1 MRKTYTCRD
10 VGVDCDWRAGGKD
23 EAEVM
28 GKIREHARQEH
39 NLDPIPA
46 ELEQKVRDAIRDER

>member
-1 MRKTYTCRD
+1 MPKTYTCRD
-10 VGVDCDWRAGGKD
+10 VGVDCDWTARGRD

-28 GKIREHARQEH
+28 GKIREHAREVH

-46 ELEQKVRDAIRDER
+46 ELEQKVRGAIRDE

>member
-1 MRKTYTCRD
+1 MPYTCRD
-10 VGVDCDWRAGGKD
+10 VGVDCDWRARGED

-39 NLDPIPA
+39 NMDPIPA
-46 ELEQKVRDAIRDER
+46 EVEQKVRDAIRDEE